1 MRLDEVAAD
10 SDHKRQSV
18 TKDNASKHSRG
29 RAKTDQKPPIKY
41 EVNAG
46 NGAMSDALAAAF
58 GKNANILQVAINING
73 SNKFITSRS

>member
-29 RAKTDQKPPIKY
+29 QNRPET
-41 EVNAG
+41 
-46 NGAMSDALAAAF
+46 
-58 GKNANILQVAINING
+58 ANQIRVTMQVIV
-73 SNKFITSRS
+73 R

>member
-29 RAKTDQKPPIKY
+29 QKPTRNRQSNTGN
-41 EVNAG
+41 NAG
-46 NGAMSDALAAAF
+46 NSAMSDALAAAF
-58 GKNANILQVAINING
+58 GK
-73 SNKFITSRS
+73 KR